1 MHIFVRGRKRGDV
14 KHETRRRAYVKVRA
28 ALGRFVGI
36 DRVELRLED
45 LGDESGSRS
54 KRCVAQCTLANGE
67 RLDVEQKHTLLPQPA
82 CTIQRLRQTLRRRRD
97 GSAKIG
103 GIARTTT

>member
-1 MHIFVRGRKRGDV
+1 MNRI
-14 KHETRRRAYVKVRA
+14 TQQ
-28 ALGRFVGI
+28 ALCSPVY
-36 DRVELRLED
+36 
-45 LGDESGSRS
+45 
-54 KRCVAQCTLANGE
+54 AANGE
-67 RLDVEQKHTLLPQPA
+67 RLDVEQKHTTAAAAIA